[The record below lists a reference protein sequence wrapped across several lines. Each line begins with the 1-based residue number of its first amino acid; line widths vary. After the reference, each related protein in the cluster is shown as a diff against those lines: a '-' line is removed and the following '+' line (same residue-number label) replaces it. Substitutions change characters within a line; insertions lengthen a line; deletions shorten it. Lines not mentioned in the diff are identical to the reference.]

1 MSRIKKNGIN
11 KKFYSFNYMSTEYL
25 HPTTHSVSPVTP
37 NYVRYEKGRQ

>member
-1 MSRIKKNGIN
+1 MALTRSSIV
-11 KKFYSFNYMSTEYL
+11 FNYMSTEYL